1 MVNVLFIDDA
11 NAAQYRK
18 PGCSGKNT
26 LSFPLKI
33 AGEGIYPPFNGVLEK
48 YLMQQP
54 EIILCHLAKVNFQD
68 KFRKIIFHLKLN
80 YD

>member
-1 MVNVLFIDDA
+1 MVNVLFIDYP

-18 PGCSGKNT
+18 PECSGKNT
-26 LSFPLKI
+26 LSFLLKI
-33 AGEGIYPPFNGVLEK
+33 PGESIYRPFNGVLEK
-48 YLMQQP
+48 MS
-54 EIILCHLAKVNFQD
+54 CAAAKASWLSLVSNELSY